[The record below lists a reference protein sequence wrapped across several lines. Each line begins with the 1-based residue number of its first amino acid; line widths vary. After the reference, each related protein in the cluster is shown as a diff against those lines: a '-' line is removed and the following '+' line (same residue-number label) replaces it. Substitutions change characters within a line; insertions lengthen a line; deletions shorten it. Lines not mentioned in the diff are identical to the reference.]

1 MSDNIKKEHRELSLE
16 EMKSLTPEELFKEFM
31 WIAEVTVNRR
41 FNSKGFYDAHILSKD
56 EVIQFALIGVWDAC
70 NSYDF
75 SKATSPN
82 SFRNYCISMS
92 YNRVRD
98 YSRDNSLRVVVKRDR
113 KKVELDSFDVPVGS
127 EAGGTLELH
136 DVVPSEELYTT
147 YKDYRGEF
155 YNTLSEENKMVIDM
169 YIVDSDLKKIST
181 ILGNTRQSISQRL
194 MRIRK
199 NLIND
204 IYSICEDDIIKILT
218 LKILKKNE
226 EEISKVMKLEYRK
239 VEQLLRKYKRDILK
253 SNFLAQEEDLVLL
266 DYLTRYL
273 NNN

>member
-1 MSDNIKKEHRELSLE
+1 
-16 EMKSLTPEELFKEFM
+16 MKSLTPEELFKEFM

-56 EVIQFALIGVWDAC
+56 EVIQFA
-70 NSYDF
+70 F

-147 YKDYRGEF
+147 YKEYRGEF

-199 NLIND
+199 NLINE